1 MKATP
6 SAASSRSGRAIAR
19 AVPPIAAWDL
29 RLCANIQVYEFAWGA
44 YLAQHLSRRELK
56 KDEVRDTLA
65 HGADAVLSHKQLT
78 LYILL
83 AALLVAVGIFGWQTY
98 TERQTVKAT
107 AAYDDAMKSFQ
118 ARIRTAG
125 EPAQP
130 SETTYI
136 DEKNKYSDAAQ
147 KFAAVNA
154 KYGHTRP
161 GQLAAYYAALS
172 DEKLDKND
180 EAKKWLQG
188 LSESG
193 VEDFAAIARFELAQL
208 NDRMGQGDEAVKL
221 YQQLIA
227 KPVVLVPK
235 PVVMLALAE
244 HYGAK
249 NPAEATKL
257 YTQIK
262 SDYPDTP
269 IAEQATQEMNLLP
282 GKS

>member
-1 MKATP
+1 MARHI
-6 SAASSRSGRAIAR
+6 SRK
-19 AVPPIAAWDL
+19 
-29 RLCANIQVYEFAWGA
+29 
-44 YLAQHLSRRELK
+44 ELK
-56 KDEVRDTLA
+56 TDEVRDTLA
-65 HGADAVLSHKQLT
+65 QGADAVLSHKRLT

-83 AALLVAVGIFGWQTY
+83 AALAVAVGIFGWQTY

-107 AAYDDAMKSFQ
+107 AAYDDAMKSFT
-118 ARIRTAG
+118 ARLRTTG

-130 SETTYI
+130 GETTYI
-136 DEKNKYSDAAQ
+136 DDQNKYTDAAQ
-147 KFAAVNA
+147 KFAAVAA

-172 DEKLDKND
+172 DEKLGKSDD
-180 EAKKWLQG
+180 AKKWLHG
-188 LSESG
+188 LSDSG
-193 VEDFAAIARFELAQL
+193 VEDFSAMARFELAQL
-208 NDRMGQGDEAVKL
+208 NDRTGQGDEAVKL

-227 KPVVLVPK
+227 KPAVLVPK
-235 PVVMLALAE
+235 PVVMLALAQ

-249 NPAEATKL
+249 NPAEASKL

-269 IAEQATQEMNLLP
+269 IAEQANQEMNLLP